1 MKHKMLKVGA
11 QTRIFLS
18 GFSERVALL
27 LMKSGLGWTV
37 FPVVVFVV

>member
-11 QTRIFLS
+11 QTRTLET

-37 FPVVVFVV
+37 FPVVLI